1 MPAEPLAFAPG
12 TGWAYSNVGYL
23 RVRRLIEAA
32 CGEGLAGV
40 LQTRILAPLGLRAS
54 RLAQVPA
61 DMLET
66 VFEGGHG
73 YHPGWAFHGFVIGPV
88 AEAAL
93 ALHRLLDG
101 DLLTPGSRAAMLD
114 CHPLG
119 GPLPDR
125 PWRTTGYG
133 LGLMMGTLQRPGLA
147 HPVEVVGHSAG
158 GPGSVGAVYRRVGR
172 ADQVATAACFLA
184 GNDEGMAELDVLTR
198 LVAVAVPENANG
210 PLRDRSI
217 NSTEQ
222 DQRE

>member
-1 MPAEPLAFAPG
+1 MQSCSHTLPAEPLVFAPG

-23 RVRRLIEAA
+23 LVRRLIEAA

-40 LQTRILAPLGLRAS
+40 LQSRILAPLGLRAS

-101 DLLTPGSRAAMLD
+101 DLLTPASRAAMLD
-114 CHPLG
+114 AT
-119 GPLPDR
+119 R
-125 PWRTTGYG
+125 
-133 LGLMMGTLQRPGLA
+133 
-147 HPVEVVGHSAG
+147 SAVPCRI
-158 GPGSVGAVYRRVGR
+158 GPGARPDMDW
-172 ADQVATAACFLA
+172 A
-184 GNDEGMAELDVLTR
+184 
-198 LVAVAVPENANG
+198 
-210 PLRDRSI
+210 
-217 NSTEQ
+217 
-222 DQRE
+222 